1 MTVSMSRS
9 LQRRNS
15 SVCCRYAA
23 VSLAL
28 LVSACGGNGT
38 APSQN
43 ATTQQPLA
51 APTVAYPVPV
61 YVQTLPG
68 YAQGTQPPVQGWVMP
83 QQMQQQQLQ
92 QQQLQQQGQMQ
103 QQVAPVPA
111 PTYNDNPWAA
121 QAQQQRYA
129 NSWASSQPWA
139 PTNQSGGAVTGRYRP
154 LEGETQQSAVT
165 PPVVTP
171 YDQAYGSSK
180 RPLPTAP
187 TYGGYAGTYPGQYPN
202 QYAGGWPGGY
212 GGGYGG
218 GYPGGWPGG
227 YGGGYPGGWPG
238 GYGGG
243 YPGGYGG
250 GFPGGWPGG
259 YGGGFPGMMW

>member
-9 LQRRNS
+9 PQCSFS
-15 SVCCRYAA
+15 SVCCRCA
-23 VSLAL
+23 VLSLAL
-28 LVSACGGNGT
+28 LISACGGNGT

-43 ATTQQPLA
+43 TTPQSQMT
-51 APTVAYPVPV
+51 APPVAYQVPV

-68 YAQGTQPPVQGWVMP
+68 YAQSTQPPVQGWVAP
-83 QQMQQQQLQ
+83 QQLQQQQL

-111 PTYNDNPWAA
+111 PTYSDNPWAT

-154 LEGETQQSAVT
+154 LEGEAQQSAVT

-187 TYGGYAGTYPGQYPN
+187 TYGGYAGAYPGQY
-202 QYAGGWPGGY
+202 AGVVP
-212 GGGYGG
+212 GGYGG

-243 YPGGYGG
+243 YPGGWPGGYGG
-250 GFPGGWPGG
+250 GYPGGWPGGG
-259 YGGGFPGMMW
+259 YGGGFPGMIW